1 MLKVIAA
8 LALVVVFLV
17 PAVAAFAG
25 DGNGGDRAPVLVD
38 QPIQAEPTA
47 VGTVA
52 GTDKQYFGPY
62 FELRLEN
69 MGGE

>member
-25 DGNGGDRAPVLVD
+25 DGNGGDRAPVLAD
-38 QPIQAEPTA
+38 ESIQAEPTA

-52 GTDKQYFGPY
+52 GTEKPYFGPY
-62 FELRLEN
+62 NELRLDN
-69 MGGE
+69 FGQ

>member
-8 LALVVVFLV
+8 AALVVVFLV

-25 DGNGGDRAPVLVD
+25 EGTGGDRAPIMAD
-38 QPIQAEPTA
+38 QSIQAEPTA

-52 GTDKQYFGPY
+52 GTDKPYFGPY
-62 FELRLEN
+62 FEQRLEN
-69 MGGE
+69 IGE